1 MYSDSQNFIN
11 GLIGQIHD
19 EEKEGKVT
27 NQMVAAVLDFLNRGF
42 LHLRSIASPDD
53 DDCWCPAQLE
63 LKELRKHFNYY
74 SANEVDPDSL
84 CTPGF
89 YVLTGDESK
98 CLIVQAMLFNLGA
111 GINRFVCVQYLFQGG
126 DVRVRGGKAN
136 NVNLQE
142 QPITL
147 EWSEWESFTKK
158 LETEITHI
166 SEIATTA
173 STTADA
179 AKTTA
184 DNAEGQALA
193 AKSLALSANDSASR
207 AKTTADNA
215 EGQALAAKSLALSAN
230 DSASRAKTTA
240 DNAASTASSA
250 KTTADEAKKIAE
262 DAQTTAATAKTAVG
276 DANERIDEVQ
286 RTMNNLAGRI
296 EVLNIY
302 PCDGFW
308 NGEEPQPNT
317 GVYLCPN
324 GDGGV
329 YFCSFGETDYYG
341 IAEEEYNND
350 IYANTENIYIIGT
363 GLYRIINNNF
373 EALTRNIDNELREI
387 RILTN
392 DAKAT
397 ATAAKTAADNASKT
411 AATAKSTAEGAQ
423 TTAAAASS
431 TATAAK
437 TAADNASSTATAA
450 KSTTE
455 GAQTTAAAAS
465 STATAAKTA
474 ADNASKTAATAKS
487 TAEGAQTTAEN
498 AITLANAIAKIANT
512 AKDSAEKADKCNTIL
527 CCSID
532 GGKLYL
538 HGHIVYKSMGLYPY
552 LFRFTR
558 KVNRYRTRNGYKRS
572 KVRKGWNVFGS
583 IYSLVVDPDGLVN
596 FSTRPHDRI
605 DKDYAPQ
612 YYPEPELLGVPLK
625 RGQIGWGKSSIR
637 LSRDNKYRT
646 LRFKWGIAYGEWNA
660 GTSNRNLLTTMHS
673 NLAEFSIVF
682 KVNPNTPICWF
693 FSK

>member
-215 EGQALAAKSLALSAN
+215 
-230 DSASRAKTTA
+230 
-240 DNAASTASSA
+240 ASTASSA

-392 DAKAT
+392 DAKA
-397 ATAAKTAADNASKT
+397 
-411 AATAKSTAEGAQ
+411 
-423 TTAAAASS
+423 
-431 TATAAK
+431 
-437 TAADNASSTATAA
+437 
-450 KSTTE
+450 
-455 GAQTTAAAAS
+455 
-465 STATAAKTA
+465 TATAAKTA